1 MKTYKITA
9 TKSHFIKEIVAEN
22 EVEAYQLAMLD
33 NTNWIQ
39 SPEVDNI
46 AILKLQEVSN
56 N

>member
-33 NTNWIQ
+33 DTEWMK
-39 SPEVDNI
+39 SPDNDNI
-46 AILKLQEVSN
+46 EIIKLQLVCDT
-56 N
+56 